1 VTPARVTFVLAALCA
16 CAVAL
21 ALGATRLAGHRLG
34 REALIPAAIF
44 PPLDLPRVD
53 ANVRFGPGA
62 VTDAIRLAEANGVRA
77 IVNLSGGWAGGGL
90 EAQLAAARPY
100 GARVS
105 VFMNPD
111 FSGCCSESW
120 AAREAARVAE
130 GKRLGARGLDVPRAL
145 GLAVV
150 DERAAAR
157 GATSLEARVP
167 IDAAALEPIWA
178 ACEALALPV
187 VVHAGD
193 AKAFF
198 EPPGPEN
205 ERAEELAQRP
215 EGPLADRARTPPWE
229 TVFGEFV
236 RLVERHPKVTFV
248 GAHFGNDAEDPA
260 AVLRLMDRLPNL
272 WIDTAA
278 RVPELGR
285 RADAARRA
293 ILAHPDRVLFGTGV
307 EVVQGPD
314 VKGIVYGA
322 GQPYAV
328 DPKIGRGVA
337 MARFFDG
344 SYRFFETRDLAIP
357 SPTPIQGTWDVE
369 GVGLPRDVL
378 EQVYHRN
385 AQRLLGI
392 ELPPEVR

>member
-16 CAVAL
+16 CAVAV
-21 ALGATRLAGHRLG
+21 ALGATRLAGHQLG

-44 PPLDLPRVD
+44 PPLDLPRID
-53 ANVRFGPGA
+53 ADVRFGTRA
-62 VTDAIRLAEANGVRA
+62 LTDAIRVAEANGLRA
-77 IVNLSGGWAGGGL
+77 IVNLSGGWAGGDL
-90 EAQLAAARPY
+90 DAQLAAARPY

-111 FSGCCSESW
+111 FEGCCSESW

-130 GKRLGARGLDVPRAL
+130 GKRLGARGLDVPKAL

-150 DERAAAR
+150 DERAVAH
-157 GATSLEARVP
+157 GATQLEARVP
-167 IDAAALEPIWA
+167 IDAAALDPIWA

-187 VVHAGD
+187 VVHAAD

-198 EPPGPEN
+198 GPPGPGN
-205 ERAEELAQRP
+205 ERAEELALVP
-215 EGPLADRARTPPWE
+215 EWSLADRARYPAWE
-229 TVFGEFV
+229 TVFDEFV

-260 AVLRLMDRLPNL
+260 AVARLMDRLPNL

-285 RADAARRA
+285 RAEVARRA
-293 ILAHPDRVLFGTGV
+293 ILAHPDRVLFGTGI
-307 EVVQGPD
+307 EVVQGHD
-314 VKGIVYGA
+314 FKGIVYGA
-322 GQPYAV
+322 GQPYV
-328 DPKIGRGVA
+328 IDPKIARGVA
-337 MARFFDG
+337 MARFFEG
-344 SYRFFETRDLAIP
+344 NYRFFETRDPAIP
-357 SPTPIQGTWDVE
+357 SPTPIQGSWDVE

-378 EQVYHRN
+378 EHVYHRN

-392 ELPPEVR
+392 ELPREVR